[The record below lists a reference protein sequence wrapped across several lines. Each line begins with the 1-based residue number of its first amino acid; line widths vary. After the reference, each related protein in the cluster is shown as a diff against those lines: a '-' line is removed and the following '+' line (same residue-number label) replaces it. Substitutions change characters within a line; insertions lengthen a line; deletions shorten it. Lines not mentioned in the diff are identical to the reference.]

1 MKLDS
6 IRSQRLP
13 EKLAMTTIPALI
25 FLAAYFLLIAEAL
38 FPKRETNKTS
48 QQELGE
54 AIAKYLSE
62 NNSEKKVK

>member
-1 MKLDS
+1 
-6 IRSQRLP
+6 
-13 EKLAMTTIPALI
+13 MTTIRALI

-38 FPKRETNKTS
+38 FPKRDTSKTS

-62 NNSEKKVK
+62 NKSEKKAK

>member
-1 MKLDS
+1 
-6 IRSQRLP
+6 
-13 EKLAMTTIPALI
+13 MTTIPALI
-25 FLAAYFLLIAEAL
+25 LLAAYFLLIAEAL